1 LSSLKI
7 ISQLLENDDLFLY
20 LEVTDLV
27 VSSIL
32 VREDEGIQWLVFYSS
47 RTLNDEETKYLKL
60 EKQVLAL
67 VSTSRKLKS
76 YFQTYQ
82 VTILT
87 KQSLRQILHKLELFG
102 CLVKSAIEL
111 REFGLQYKPYLTI
124 KGQAL
129 ANVIVKCCFT
139 EHIDTPDH
147 PTSTIELSAE

>member
-1 LSSLKI
+1 MSSLKI

-47 RTLNDEETKYLKL
+47 RTLNDEETRYLKL

-67 VSTSRKLKS
+67 VTRKLKS

-102 CLVKSAIEL
+102 CLVKLAIEL
-111 REFGLQYKPYLTI
+111 GEFGLQYKPYLTI

-139 EHIDTPDH
+139 EHIDTPNH

>member
-1 LSSLKI
+1 
-7 ISQLLENDDLFLY
+7 
-20 LEVTDLV
+20 
-27 VSSIL
+27 
-32 VREDEGIQWLVFYSS
+32 VFYSS

>member
-47 RTLNDEETKYLKL
+47 RTLNDEETRYLKL

-67 VSTSRKLKS
+67 VTRKLKS

-87 KQSLRQILHKLELFG
+87 KQSLR
-102 CLVKSAIEL
+102 
-111 REFGLQYKPYLTI
+111 
-124 KGQAL
+124 
-129 ANVIVKCCFT
+129 
-139 EHIDTPDH
+139 
-147 PTSTIELSAE
+147 